1 MMRIPILLSLAFASI
16 VVLNA
21 CKHKP
26 PTPIVGPIGDY
37 GNFPESVGK
46 IFITKCATAGCH
58 NDKSYEG
65 AGDLRLDNWEHLF
78 SGGANGA
85 PVVPFSTEFSP
96 LLYFINPDSTLGV
109 VSEPRMPK
117 DNPALT
123 KEEYL
128 TIKDWIAKGAPDKN
142 GNIPFA
148 SNAATRQKIY
158 VTMSACDLIGVVDAE
173 KKTIMRYIKVGK
185 DDSRTENPHNVKF
198 TADGKYAYVCFSGGD
213 YLQKIDATTDEV
225 VASIPINYGNS
236 SSSSFNVLSISPDG
250 SRVLVTDWTHSGRV
264 IVVNTNTMQI
274 EDVKNPRELTNPHGI
289 AANASFDTFFVT
301 GQAGNTIYRMP
312 LNSNDIKMISLVDGM
327 LPSTSAYAGSPNPH
341 DLIMTPDYSKYFVT
355 CEGSAEVRVMD
366 AHTDKLLKVI
376 NVGTKPQELV
386 LSPKTKTIFVTCMEH
401 VTDASGKFKGSVYA
415 INYETYAAQRISGK
429 FSQPHGLSVDEQNN
443 ILYVASTNT
452 SGPPAHHVSACAG
465 NNGYY
470 QLFDLNTLQ
479 PYNGKDRRYEVS
491 VQPYSVATRFK

>member
-1 MMRIPILLSLAFASI
+1 MRIPVILSLAFSS
-16 VVLNA
+16 VVVFSS

-26 PTPIVGPIGDY
+26 PTPIVSPNADY
-37 GNFPESVGK
+37 GNFPEPVGK

-65 AGDLRLDNWEHLF
+65 AGDLRLDNWEYLF
-78 SGGANGA
+78 AGGDNGA

-96 LLYFINPDSTLGV
+96 LLYFINPDSSLGV

-128 TIKDWIAKGAPDKN
+128 TIKNWVAKGAPDKD

-148 SNAATRQKIY
+148 SNASTRQKIY
-158 VTMSACDLIGVVDAE
+158 ITMGGCDLIGVVDAE
-173 KKTIMRYIKVGK
+173 KKTLMRYIKVGK

-198 TADGKYAYVCFSGGD
+198 SPDGRYAYVCFYAGD
-213 YLQKIDATTDEV
+213 YLQKIDATTDQVVGEV
-225 VASIPINYGNS
+225 NINYGNS
-236 SSSSFNVLSISPDG
+236 GSSSFNVLTISPDG
-250 SRVLVTDWTHSGRV
+250 SHVLVTDWTYQGRI
-264 IVVNTNTMQI
+264 IVVNTNLMTI
-274 EDVKNPRELTNPHGI
+274 EDIKDPRELINPHGI
-289 AANASFDTFFVT
+289 AANATFDTFFVT
-301 GQAGNTIYRMP
+301 GQSGNSIYRMP
-312 LNSNDIKMISLVDGM
+312 LKGTGIETISLVNGM
-327 LPSTSAYAGSPNPH
+327 SPVTSAYAGSPNPH
-341 DLIMTPDYSKYFVT
+341 DMIMTPDYSKYFVT

-366 AHTDKLLKVI
+366 AHTNKWLATI
-376 NVGTKPQELV
+376 PVGTKPQELAI
-386 LSPKTKTIFVTCMEH
+386 SPKTKTIFVTCMED
-401 VTDASGKFKGSVYA
+401 VTDAGDKFRGSVFA
-415 INYETYAAQRISGK
+415 INYETYEAKRITGK
-429 FSQPHGLSVDEQNN
+429 FSQPHGLTVDEQNN

-470 QLFDLNTLQ
+470 QLFDLTSLQ
-479 PYNGKDRRYEVS
+479 PYGAKDRRYEVS